1 VVVRVV
7 LLGCLVGCGFRTHAL
22 SDAVVGDVSGDT
34 TIRPDGTAPDGSP
47 TSDTDGDGIVDASDN
62 CPTVANPN
70 QHDEDSDG
78 AGDLC
83 DPCPYIANAT
93 ADADGD
99 GVPDACDPHPGA
111 SGDSLVAFYPFTGA
125 ALPTGWT
132 VRAGIASDWTVS
144 GDALRA
150 TTAVNATDI
159 ITVDSTH
166 QRHAIDVG
174 VDVSAAA
181 TTLTSFVGAI
191 GDSKSNLGQFVV
203 CGLRNDQREREMVVV
218 DNNAYT
224 VPWMDASEQVT
235 VPGSFRFVLLV
246 EDDATTCDIPGASPH
261 TFSESRSPFDNTY
274 VGLRLSNA
282 TAAYRYVAVY
292 TY

>member
-7 LLGCLVGCGFRTHAL
+7 LLGLLAGCGFRTHAL
-22 SDAVVGDVSGDT
+22 SDAVVGDTSGDT
-34 TIRPDGTAPDGSP
+34 PVITGDAAPDGSP

-78 AGDLC
+78 TGDLC

-93 ADADGD
+93 ADADSD
-99 GVPDACDPHPGA
+99 GVPDACDPHPSA
-111 SGDSLVAFYPFTGA
+111 PGDSLVAFYPFTGA
-125 ALPTGWT
+125 TLPSGWT
-132 VRAGIASDWTVS
+132 VRAGIVTDWSVS

-159 ITVDSTH
+159 VTVDSTH
-166 QRHAIDVG
+166 QRQAIDVG
-174 VDVSAAA
+174 VDVSAGA

-191 GDSKSNLGQFVV
+191 GDTKSNLGQFVV
-203 CGLRNDQREREMVVV
+203 CGLRIDQREREMVVV
-218 DNNAYT
+218 DNGTYT
-224 VPWMDASEQVT
+224 VPWMDASEQVV
-235 VPGSFRFVLLV
+235 VPGSFRLVLF
-246 EDDATTCDIPGASPH
+246 DDDNATICNIPGASPH
-261 TFSESRSPFDNTY
+261 TFSESRSPFDNTL

-282 TAAYRYVAVY
+282 TAAFRYVAVY